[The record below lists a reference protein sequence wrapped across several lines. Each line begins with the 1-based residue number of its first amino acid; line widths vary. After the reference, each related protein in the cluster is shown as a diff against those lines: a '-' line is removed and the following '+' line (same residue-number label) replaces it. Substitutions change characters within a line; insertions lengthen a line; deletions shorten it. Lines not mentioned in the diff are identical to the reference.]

1 MDDGER
7 MKGLTACLAF
17 AVAAAAA
24 SVASAQAQ
32 PGPAPTPTPNAVPSS
47 AAAPATA
54 DEFFPAEAQ
63 KPHVVFLWDF
73 LGRYDTIEHLVFRPN
88 IERARFEARPEVDL
102 VVSDRFRV
110 GTRAVADWGTD
121 RNADNDPNFDNYR
134 SRGVALD
141 RYFVEGKPGSF
152 NLKAGSFAVPILAS
166 EMLWDHDL
174 QTLGVAAGWEV
185 RSGDSSFAIVGTGFR
200 GPQREGDRTRV
211 AAGQVIWR
219 SGDPNRFAIE
229 ASGSFWNFEPDHLKI
244 AFIRQN
250 YSEPGPA
257 GVPTFV
263 SKFQIADALVRLRF
277 PIGAAPVQLSFDGL
291 KNFGS
296 QAEAKGDDKAFEASV
311 TVGTVGTPGR
321 VRGFY
326 TFQYVEREAVL
337 GAYNTDDWWFHTW
350 YRGHRIG
357 LAVTF
362 LPETFIQGTAM
373 FQERLDRHFWLKR
386 YTADLVK
393 MF

>member
-1 MDDGER
+1 
-7 MKGLTACLAF
+7 
-17 AVAAAAA
+17 
-24 SVASAQAQ
+24 
-32 PGPAPTPTPNAVPSS
+32 
-47 AAAPATA
+47 
-54 DEFFPAEAQ
+54 
-63 KPHVVFLWDF
+63 VFQWDF
-73 LGRYDTIEHLVFRPN
+73 LGRYDTIEHLVFRPD
-88 IERARFEARPEVDL
+88 IERARFEFRPEIDF

-110 GTRAVADWGTD
+110 GARAVGDWGTD
-121 RNADNDPNFDNYR
+121 PNTDNDLNFDNYR
-134 SRGVALD
+134 SRGAALD

-152 NLKAGSFAVPILAS
+152 NLKAGSFGMPLVAS

-174 QTLGVAAGWEV
+174 PMLGAAAAWEV
-185 RSGDSSFAIVGTGFR
+185 RSGDSSFTIAGVGSR

-211 AAGQVIWR
+211 EAGQLVWR
-219 SGDPNRFAIE
+219 SGDPNHFSIE
-229 ASGSFWNFEPDHLKI
+229 AAGSFWNFELDHLKI

-250 YSEPGPA
+250 YVEPPNEGGPA
-257 GVPTFV
+257 FV
-263 SKFQIADALVRLRF
+263 SKFQIADALVRFRF

-296 QAEAKGDDKAFEASV
+296 RAEAKGDDRAFEASV
-311 TVGTVGTPGR
+311 TVGSVGTPGQ

-337 GAYNTDDWWFHTW
+337 GAYNTDDWWFHSW

-357 LAVTF
+357 LAVTV
-362 LPETFIQGTAM
+362 LPQTFIQGTAVY
-373 FQERLDRHFWLKR
+373 QERLDRHFFIKR